1 MGDKIKRSNKLI
13 ETYRIN
19 IFKVLKQVIHS
30 DVRISSKATSIMNC
44 FINDIFE
51 KLAQESSMLARYNK
65 KSPIISFKLLFIL
78 TTI

>member
-13 ETYRIN
+13 ETYRIY

-44 FINDIFE
+44 FINDIFK
-51 KLAQESSMLARYNK
+51 KLAQESSMLASYNK

-78 TTI
+78 STI